1 MRALLWMTL
10 FAVSVIFAEP
20 VNLAQLKDDYIAQ
33 SGDTLTDTLSG
44 DYMLSIAD
52 GAEVVLKNVVVVGD
66 EYAHGGAGITCKGS
80 CTIIL
85 EDSNYVRPFSQEA
98 PGIYIPEGHTL
109 VIDGPGSLDV
119 RSDGFSAGIGGSDRF
134 HPCGDIEIRGG
145 VITVDGGTASASIGG
160 ADGGKCGNILISG
173 GTIYAKGHNG
183 AAAIGCGKLGK
194 CGNVT
199 ITSGVKK
206 IVLEKDSG
214 TVSSIGLGSVGIRGK
229 IVIDG
234 METEK
239 VTDSVFT
246 FVPGKYLSIKF
257 DKNHKDVV
265 GTMENQKVVYRATSL
280 LSKNA
285 FVRNGW
291 TFVGWNT
298 AADGKGVFY
307 ADHAEIKNT
316 ADKLDSIMT
325 LYAQWKENAELSWAT
340 IDGVRPYYFLDG
352 KNPVSFDYVVT
363 SLDGRIL
370 KEGSDYKVVVTNGQ
384 KEFGVDAVSSAGD
397 YVFTVKGVG
406 GYKGSQ
412 SFEFTVTSG
421 NVVNLASLTGDY
433 VAKKGDILTGKLAD
447 SCKVSIAADATI
459 KIKDAV
465 IDSVDEERY
474 QSQGVLKCGW
484 DKPSWSGLT
493 CEGNCTIILE
503 GENIVKG
510 YCWMGAGIYISQGHT
525 LTIDG
530 KGSLKATAGGS
541 GVAGIGGSGDD
552 SRNGNIVI
560 LDGKIVADGA
570 PGIGGGSRE
579 SSAGGI
585 TIKGGSVTAKSVG
598 DYAAGIGGG
607 YGGYGGRI
615 GAITISG
622 GTVVAE
628 GGKEAPAI
636 GGGSLSDNNVITIS
650 GGNVTATGGY
660 FAAGIGCGLP
670 SSYYGYGT
678 TCASVT
684 ISGGTVV
691 SEGGIRAWAAIG
703 GDRGG
708 VVISGGDVTAI
719 GTYQVAGIGSMDSVV
734 ISGGVVTAV
743 GGRDAPGIGAAG
755 ETASEYRT
763 FGDIIISGGEV
774 KSTGGMYSSGLGAG
788 VYSHGGNIII
798 TPDVVK
804 VYVDVEKADDSPYS
818 VGTASYGSTL
828 GKLIIDG
835 EEWDYRTEKPFIYY
849 GRGYKDT
856 VNADSGR
863 VSIGYKNSR
872 VRASAEN
879 ISGIALKKSY
889 NAMGRVVDS
898 DHKARGA
905 YYQKKCLAR

>member
-1 MRALLWMTL
+1 MSQEKQKKKIEECGKKTEITRLEIQL
-10 FAVSVIFAEP
+10 
-20 VNLAQLKDDYIAQ
+20 LKD
-33 SGDTLTDTLSG
+33 
-44 DYMLSIAD
+44 
-52 GAEVVLKNVVVVGD
+52 EKNIELND
-66 EYAHGGAGITCKGS
+66 IHGITKTENDEESLIPDIIENFQQEIISDNFDDKPKPLLNLEGIEKCLSEVKEKKEEDLDIYIEDVIS
-80 CTIIL
+80 IL
-85 EDSNYVRPFSQEA
+85 EEFSCILNFEELIDDPNYTFKLFMNSLKR
-98 PGIYIPEGHTL
+98 
-109 VIDGPGSLDV
+109 VIN
-119 RSDGFSAGIGGSDRF
+119 FNYF
-134 HPCGDIEIRGG
+134 HQKFIVPNVKTKENNGQTYNE
-145 VITVDGGTASASIGG
+145 
-160 ADGGKCGNILISG
+160 K
-173 GTIYAKGHNG
+173 KG
-183 AAAIGCGKLGK
+183 
-194 CGNVT
+194 
-199 ITSGVKK
+199 
-206 IVLEKDSG
+206 
-214 TVSSIGLGSVGIRGK
+214 
-229 IVIDG
+229 
-234 METEK
+234 
-239 VTDSVFT
+239 
-246 FVPGKYLSIKF
+246 
-257 DKNHKDVV
+257 
-265 GTMENQKVVYRATSL
+265 
-280 LSKNA
+280 
-285 FVRNGW
+285 
-291 TFVGWNT
+291 
-298 AADGKGVFY
+298 
-307 ADHAEIKNT
+307 IKN
-316 ADKLDSIMT
+316 
-325 LYAQWKENAELSWAT
+325 
-340 IDGVRPYYFLDG
+340 G
-352 KNPVSFDYVVT
+352 KN
-363 SLDGRIL
+363 
-370 KEGSDYKVVVTNGQ
+370 
-384 KEFGVDAVSSAGD
+384 
-397 YVFTVKGVG
+397 
-406 GYKGSQ
+406 
-412 SFEFTVTSG
+412 
-421 NVVNLASLTGDY
+421 
-433 VAKKGDILTGKLAD
+433 
-447 SCKVSIAADATI
+447 
-459 KIKDAV
+459 
-465 IDSVDEERY
+465 
-474 QSQGVLKCGW
+474 
-484 DKPSWSGLT
+484 
-493 CEGNCTIILE
+493 
-503 GENIVKG
+503 
-510 YCWMGAGIYISQGHT
+510 M
-525 LTIDG
+525 
-530 KGSLKATAGGS
+530 
-541 GVAGIGGSGDD
+541 SGDD

-598 DYAAGIGGG
+598 DYAA
-607 YGGYGGRI
+607 
-615 GAITISG
+615 
-622 GTVVAE
+622 
-628 GGKEAPAI
+628 APAI

-863 VSIGYKNSR
+863 VSIGHDNSL
-872 VRASAEN
+872 VRLPGEK
-879 ISGIALKKSY
+879 IIGVTLKKSY